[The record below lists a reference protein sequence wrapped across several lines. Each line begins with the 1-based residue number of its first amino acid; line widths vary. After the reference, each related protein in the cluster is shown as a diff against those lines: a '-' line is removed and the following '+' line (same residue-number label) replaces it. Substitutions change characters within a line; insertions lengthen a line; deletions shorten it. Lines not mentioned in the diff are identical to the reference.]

1 MVDWWPVV
9 LLGIVEGLT
18 EFLPISST
26 AHLLLT
32 SHLLG
37 FQHSQG
43 GAFEIAIQFGAVL
56 AVIGYYAREL
66 GHQAR
71 ALRHDPLTRQ
81 LWLGV
86 AIAFLPVLIVGLAL
100 RDMIKTVLFTSPVII
115 AWALIAGG
123 VVFLL
128 VERRPP
134 GPSMTSHLY
143 KVSPRQALAIGLIQ
157 VLALVPGVSRSGA
170 AIVGGLL
177 AGLDRRTATAF
188 SFYLAIPT
196 LGGATLVELGGALS
210 QLDPLVARDFVLGTL
225 VALVV
230 SWLSIGWL
238 LRYVSTHSFTP
249 FAIYRILL
257 GLAILALHA
266 GGVLR

>member
-1 MVDWWPVV
+1 VADWWQVL
-9 LLGIVEGLT
+9 LLGIVEGVT

-26 AHLLLT
+26 AHLLIT
-32 SHLLG
+32 SQLLG

-66 GHQAR
+66 GSQAR

-86 AIAFLPVLIVGLAL
+86 AVACLPAMLAGLAL
-100 RDMIKTVLFTSPVII
+100 RNVIKAVLFASPVVI

-128 VERRPP
+128 VERRPIRP
-134 GPSMTSHLY
+134 PATSHLR
-143 KVSPRQALAIGLIQ
+143 KVSLRQAFGIGLVQ
-157 VLALVPGVSRSGA
+157 ALALVPGVSRSGA

-196 LGGATLVELGGALS
+196 LGGATLVELWGALS

-238 LRYVSTHSFTP
+238 LRYVSAHSFTP
-249 FAIYRILL
+249 FAIYRILIGLVIL
-257 GLAILALHA
+257 GLHA